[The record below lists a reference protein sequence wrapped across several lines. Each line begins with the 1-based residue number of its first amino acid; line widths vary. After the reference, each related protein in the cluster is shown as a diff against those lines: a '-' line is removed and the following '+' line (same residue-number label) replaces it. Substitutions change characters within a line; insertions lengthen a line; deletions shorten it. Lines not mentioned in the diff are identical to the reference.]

1 MGLAALETRL
11 SFLDSVDDD
20 TVPFFLSFVV
30 LFFFFFFSLITSPR
44 TPYIFPIALIW
55 RVCLS
60 HFGFVIMVLHFV
72 TTFTIA
78 MT

>member
-1 MGLAALETRL
+1 MGLAVLETRL

-20 TVPFFLSFVV
+20 TISFFLSFV
-30 LFFFFFFSLITSPR
+30 FLILLLHLVHLYVSYSTCL
-44 TPYIFPIALIW
+44 AC
-55 RVCLS
+55 VCHIL
-60 HFGFVIMVLHFV
+60 GFVIMVLHFA